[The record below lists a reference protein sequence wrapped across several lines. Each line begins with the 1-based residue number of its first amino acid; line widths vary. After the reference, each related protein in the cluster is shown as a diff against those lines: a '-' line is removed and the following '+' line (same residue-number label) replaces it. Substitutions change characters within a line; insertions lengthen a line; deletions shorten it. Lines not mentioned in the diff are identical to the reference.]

1 MTSVPFPHYLK
12 VHCGTYLRDDVV
24 HAAIRNLINRKSAMS
39 KPNITLVQPV
49 IMAGGSGTRLWP
61 LSRAMYPKQFLA
73 LTGTQTLFQ
82 QTISRI
88 TGVACGDISVAPAS
102 VVGNEE
108 HRFLIADQLRE
119 LGAGIGDI
127 LLESTGRNTA
137 PAITLA
143 ALQACDLGEDPI
155 LVVTPSDQ
163 NVTDEMAFIAALRA
177 AIKAAEAGSIVVL
190 GVTPSRPE
198 TGFGYIHAGPK
209 QEDGSCQ
216 VLRFVEKPSLAT
228 AQGYLAEGDYFWNG
242 GMFVLRASTWLAAI
256 DRFRADIA
264 NATRT
269 AWAGRSR
276 DGAFVRPETSA
287 WNNIPTESIDYAVIE
302 KLGAGN
308 DGGIPL
314 KMVPLDAGWSDLGAW
329 DAVWQ
334 SSPKD
339 EHGNSGVGDR
349 LFHDSV
355 NTHVHS
361 TSRLV
366 AAVGLDNIVIVET
379 PDAVLVMDH
388 AHSQAVKHI
397 VGHLSKANRSEGG
410 LHRNVHRPWGS
421 YDSIDSGPRFQVKR
435 IVVKPGASL
444 SLQMHHHRAEHWI
457 VVSGTAEVT
466 VGEKVM
472 LLCENESVYIPLGAV
487 HRLANPGKLPLE
499 LIEVQSGSYLGEDDI
514 VRLQDNFGRA

>member
-1 MTSVPFPHYLK
+1 M
-12 VHCGTYLRDDVV
+12 R
-24 HAAIRNLINRKSAMS
+24 
-39 KPNITLVQPV
+39 VQPV

-82 QTISRI
+82 QTVCR
-88 TGVACGDISVAPAS
+88 VASVASADIEVAAAC

-108 HRFLIADQLRE
+108 HRFLVADQIRE
-119 LGAGIGDI
+119 LGSVAGTL
-127 LLESTGRNTA
+127 LLEPVGRNTA

-143 ALQACDLGEDPI
+143 ALQACEAGQDPI
-155 LVVTPSDQ
+155 LVVAPSDQ
-163 NVTDEMAFIAALRA
+163 IVTDLNAFTAALRA
-177 AIKAAEAGSIVVL
+177 AIIAADAGGIVVL
-190 GVTPSRPE
+190 GVTPTSAE
-198 TGFGYIHAGPK
+198 TGFGYIQAGPALPC
-209 QEDGSCQ
+209 GASQ
-216 VLRFVEKPSLAT
+216 VMRFVEKPDVAT
-228 AQGYLAEGDYFWNG
+228 AERYLAEGNYFWNG

-256 DRFRADIA
+256 EHFRKDIA
-264 NATRT
+264 SATQA
-269 AWAGRSR
+269 AWQGRAQ
-276 DGAFVRPETSA
+276 DGVFVRPDKIA
-287 WNNIPTESIDYAVIE
+287 WESIVGESIDYAVIE
-302 KLGAGN
+302 KLGALSTVATE
-308 DGGIPL
+308 GGPAIAL
-314 KMVPLDAGWSDLGAW
+314 KMIALDAGWSDLGAW

-334 SSPKD
+334 TSAKD
-339 EHGNSGVGDR
+339 QHGNAHVGDV

-366 AAVGLDNIVIVET
+366 AAVGLNNIVVVET
-379 PDAVLVMDH
+379 PDAVLVMDRS
-388 AHSQAVKHI
+388 HSQSVKHI
-397 VGHLSKANRSEGG
+397 VGHLSKANRTEGG

-466 VGEKVM
+466 VGDQVR
-472 LLCENESVYIPLGAV
+472 LLCENESIYIPLGEI